1 MLRLCELD
9 HRHDGGQWTRFNV
22 WTVKAFFISTKNFAM
37 LVNRN
42 ISKLK
47 SRMFYMKI
55 QHSFVFYFKHG
66 RKLITWINR
75 LSFIQNGSLNI
86 SLPALVKNKSKDIWF
101 TDYTLQPMGGGRK
114 VFCPLLKTS
123 STHTWKFLT
132 FSTFCCWCPHEQ
144 KNPNILFIPSQ
155 STFWTPSTKII

>member
-1 MLRLCELD
+1 
-9 HRHDGGQWTRFNV
+9 
-22 WTVKAFFISTKNFAM
+22 M

-101 TDYTLQPMGGGRK
+101 TDYTLQPMGGGVRFFALYSK
-114 VFCPLLKTS
+114 HLQPIPENSWLFQLFVADAPMNK
-123 STHTWKFLT
+123 KIQ
-132 FSTFCCWCPHEQ
+132 TFCLSPLRALFGHPVQ
-144 KNPNILFIPSQ
+144 K
-155 STFWTPSTKII
+155 